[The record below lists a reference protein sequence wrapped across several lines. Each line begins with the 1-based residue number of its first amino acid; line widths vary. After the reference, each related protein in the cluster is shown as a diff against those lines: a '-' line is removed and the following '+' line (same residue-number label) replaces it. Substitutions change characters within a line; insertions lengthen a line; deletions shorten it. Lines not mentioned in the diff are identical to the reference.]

1 MCGIVGSIQYSNSS
15 NPDLSESLLK
25 LNKRGPDHQSQI
37 QIDHVS
43 LGHARLSII
52 DTSAAAHQPMV
63 DVSGQFTIVF
73 NGEIFNFRELK
84 LELETKFQET
94 FSTHSDT
101 EVLLKLYK
109 HYHTDFLNKLNGFWA
124 FAIYDKANKTTFI
137 SRDRYGEKPLF
148 YSALPDRFVF
158 ASELKALIPLG
169 IEKKLDQYS
178 IQLYFQLNYIPAP
191 NSVFEGVKKLLPGH
205 YILIKQGEFNISP
218 YYSISKE
225 QLTNSSTI
233 SYDDA
238 KKKLHQLVEDAVER
252 RMVADV
258 PLGSFLS
265 GGIDSSIV
273 SGIAAQKVKH
283 LNTFSIGFKDEPFF
297 DETKYAN
304 LTAKHFNTNHTVFS
318 LSNQDL
324 FGNLHDVLE
333 YIDEPFADS
342 SALAVHILSMHTR
355 KQVTVSLSGDGAD
368 EIFAGYNKHQASLKA
383 RDKGILNSTLSA
395 IQPILQ
401 HLPQSRNSWLGNKIR
416 QANRFAIGAKLTNA
430 ERYWRWCSIS
440 DDAYARNIQIQPLD
454 QSIIKSRKKFYLSNI
469 SEIGNLNDELYTDMQ
484 LVLQND
490 MLVKVDSMSMA
501 NSLEVRAPFLDY
513 TIIDFAFTLP
523 VEYKIAN
530 GITKKILK
538 DTFRS
543 FLPEEIFHRP
553 KHGFEVP
560 LLKWFRTELKSMI
573 TDDLLSS
580 SFIARQNL
588 FSPQL
593 ISELKQ
599 KLFSNNPGEVHAQIW
614 ALIVFQYWWKKTM
627 EE

>member
-1 MCGIVGSIQYSNSS
+1 MCGIVGSIQYSSSS
-15 NPDLSESLLK
+15 NPDLSESLQK

-52 DTSAAAHQPMV
+52 DTSSAAHQPMTEE
-63 DVSGQFTIVF
+63 SGQYTIIF
-73 NGEIFNFRELK
+73 NGEIFNYRELK
-84 LELETKFQET
+84 LDLEKKFQEK

-109 HYHTDFLNKLNGFWA
+109 HYHTDFLNMLNGFWA
-124 FAIYDKANKTTFI
+124 FVIYDKSTQTTFI

-148 YSALPDRFVF
+148 YSAMPDRFVF
-158 ASELKALIPLG
+158 GSELKALIPLG

-178 IQLYFQLNYIPAP
+178 LQLYFQLNYIPAP

-205 YILIKQGEFNISP
+205 YILVKNGEFNIQP
-218 YYSISKE
+218 YYSISKS
-225 QLTNSSTI
+225 QLNQSSTI

-238 KKKLHQLVEDAVER
+238 KKTLHTLVEDAVER

-273 SGIAAQKVKH
+273 SGIASKKVKH
-283 LNTFSIGFKDEPFF
+283 LNTFSIGFKDEPYF
-297 DETKYAN
+297 DETKFAN

-318 LSNQDL
+318 LSNEDL
-324 FGNLHDVLE
+324 FANLHDVLD

-355 KQVTVSLSGDGAD
+355 KKVTVSLSGDGAD

-383 RDKGILNSTLSA
+383 REKSFLNSALIA
-395 IQPILQ
+395 FQPILDQ
-401 HLPQSRNSWLGNKIR
+401 LPQSRNSWLGNKIR

-430 ERYWRWCSIS
+430 ERYWRWCSFA
-440 DDAYARNIQIQPLD
+440 DDVYARNIQRQPLD
-454 QSIIKSRKKFYLSNI
+454 QSIIKTRKKFYLSNI
-469 SEIGNLNDELYTDMQ
+469 SEIGNLNEELYTDMQ

-523 VEYKIAN
+523 VEYKIAD

-573 TDDLLSS
+573 TDDLLSN
-580 SFIARQNL
+580 SFIARQNV
-588 FSPQL
+588 FSPQ
-593 ISELKQ
+593 IVSELKQ

-627 EE
+627 DE